1 VHKLAIKFSLAI
13 SGNENLMHHFVKAV
27 KLKYPRVIIYD
38 RNEEARRPP
47 SPLPI
52 PPHPKVADVDAV
64 FILSGSKEAI
74 NIRSPRGHRFF
85 SYHADLK
92 KIDPVPLALLLDS
105 LVLALEE
112 LAGLKNNIEKPVTE
126 LDPST

>member
-1 VHKLAIKFSLAI
+1 
-13 SGNENLMHHFVKAV
+13 MHHFVKAV
-27 KLKYPRVIIYD
+27 KLKYPRVTIYD

-47 SPLPI
+47 SPHPI

-74 NIRSPRGHRFF
+74 TIRSPRGHRFF
-85 SYHADLK
+85 SYHADLE

-105 LVLALEE
+105 MVLALEE
-112 LAGLKNNIEKPVTE
+112 LIGFEKNMDEPVTG
-126 LDPST
+126 LDHST